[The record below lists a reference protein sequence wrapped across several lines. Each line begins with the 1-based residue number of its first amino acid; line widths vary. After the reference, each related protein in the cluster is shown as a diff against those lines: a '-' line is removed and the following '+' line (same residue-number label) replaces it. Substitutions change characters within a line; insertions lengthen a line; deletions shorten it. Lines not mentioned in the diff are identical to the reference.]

1 MERGFMHQLRG
12 LARTFLLLLAVGG
25 LAVSGFVPGCGP
37 EAGQTSQ
44 SEPPETKGAKTVV
57 DKSKLPKLP
66 KNVNPSSSNRGI
78 KKEYAD

>member
-1 MERGFMHQLRG
+1 MYQLRG
-12 LARTFLLLLAVGG
+12 LPRTFLLLSAFGG
-25 LAVSGFVPGCGP
+25 LAVSGFVLGCGP
-37 EAGQTSQ
+37 EAVQTSR
-44 SEPPETKGAKTVV
+44 SEPPETKGAKTGV